1 MELTRFRRHLNVSFR
16 GVYDVQE
23 GGPVHPGVEA
33 ADSLLHSSRT
43 AASLSKEFGPTAW
56 SICLWDK
63 QVDVKAAKVMVD

>member
-1 MELTRFRRHLNVSFR
+1 MSKKAVRYTPELKQQMV
-16 GVYDVQE
+16 
-23 GGPVHPGVEA
+23 
-33 ADSLLHSSRT
+33 SLLHSSRT